1 MFTQVPPTVPRS
13 IITKAPAS
21 AEVAAAANA
30 AITVPDD
37 DIGRLRWVADMV
49 PRDAPDRLLR
59 TAVQYCA
66 RCDMNHQFTVGLD
79 LLIRGLEAEC
89 PAASH

>member
-1 MFTQVPPTVPRS
+1 
-13 IITKAPAS
+13 
-21 AEVAAAANA
+21 
-30 AITVPDD
+30 
-37 DIGRLRWVADMV
+37 MV

-89 PAASH
+89 PRRSLNLPRPRSPQPTRRRKRLLQRASRDMPARKCLPVTRPRLYTPGRGET